1 MIIEQS
7 VHINASPEKVWRVFI
22 EPEVTRQ
29 MGGEYVSDW
38 KTDSF
43 IGWKGKNGALYT
55 HGKILDIRP
64 EELLKHQ
71 LFDGKEAK
79 TVLSVIT
86 YTFENNEGN
95 TVLRGTEELSK
106 PLDES
111 ERQGVLSAWESAL
124 NAVKRIAE
132 TL

>member
-7 VHINASPEKVWRVFI
+7 VYINASPEKVWRVFI
-22 EPEVTRQ
+22 EPEITRQ

-38 KTDSF
+38 KADSF
-43 IGWKGKNGALYT
+43 IGWKGNNGALYT
-55 HGKILDIRP
+55 HGKILDIRT

-79 TVLSVIT
+79 AVLSIIT
-86 YTFENNEGN
+86 YTLENNEGN
-95 TVLRGTEELSK
+95 TVLKGVEELSK
-106 PLDES
+106 PLGEN
-111 ERQGVLSAWESAL
+111 ERRGVVSAWESAL

-132 TL
+132 NL